1 MSRDSLLD
9 HAGRQTMRGT
19 LERVVFHNEDNG
31 WTVLRLKV
39 PGRAEP
45 VSVVGCMNTPQAGMG
60 LSVTGSWVVDARF
73 GKQFKIESYEALLP
87 ATLEGIRHYLGS
99 GMIKGVG
106 PTRAAKIVEAFG
118 TETFRVLDEE
128 PDRLADVKGLPTKMI
143 ADIKAAWKE
152 HTGIRDLI
160 MFLQPHGISTSY
172 AVRIYKYYGADS
184 LNVVRGNPYT
194 LAMDIRGIGFAT
206 ADAAACKLGIQKD
219 SPLRAEAGLLYM
231 LQKLTDEGHVFFPQ
245 EDLIHRTADELQIEV
260 EPVRDAVESLIRDD
274 RIVAEEYE
282 GPDGETRTAL
292 YLIRYHRYETGIAT
306 YLRKVLH
313 SPKSVGFE
321 DPDGLLRKVASGLP
335 IALAEEQTEAAAAS
349 LRDKVLVITGGP
361 GTGKTTVIETI
372 IKLFQSK
379 KARIL
384 LAAPTGRAAKRMSE
398 TSGLEAK
405 TIHRLLEYSPQEDG
419 FARNENN
426 PLACSLLVIDEASML
441 DTLLMFHLVKAVPLG
456 ATVVFVGD
464 VHQLPSVG
472 PGNVLGDIID
482 SGAVRVVRLTH
493 IFRQAAGGEIIENAH
508 KINQGEMPSL
518 TPPSQGLT
526 DFYFIRRDDPDEAAQ
541 TVVEL
546 VRDHIPRRFGLDPV
560 EDVQVLTPMHR
571 GSAGVGNLNLLLQ
584 QALNPQPKRIQR
596 GERRFHLDD
605 KVMQIRNNYE
615 KDVFN
620 GDMGRICHVDEEE
633 RELTV
638 RFEDKNVIYSFEELD
653 EIMPAYA
660 VSVHKSQG
668 SEYPAVVLP
677 LLTQHYVLLQRNLV
691 YTGVTRG
698 KKLVIIVGAPK
709 ALHMA
714 VANNKTQRRHT
725 LLARRLAEGLV

>member
-1 MSRDSLLD
+1 MNRDSLLD

-45 VSVVGCMNTPQAGMG
+45 VSVVGCMSTPQAGMG
-60 LSVTGSWVVDARF
+60 LSVTGAWVVDARF
-73 GKQFKIESYEALLP
+73 GKQFKLESYEALLP
-87 ATLEGIRHYLGS
+87 ASLEGIRHYLGS

-106 PTRAAKIVEAFG
+106 PTRAARIVEAFG

-128 PDRLADVKGLPTKMI
+128 PDRLGEVKGLPTKMI

-172 AVRIYKYYGADS
+172 AVRIYKYYGAES
-184 LNVVRGNPYT
+184 LDVVRRNPYT

-206 ADAAACKLGIQKD
+206 ADAAAGKLGIQKD

-231 LQKLTDEGHVFFPQ
+231 LQKFTDEGHVFFPQ
-245 EDLIHRTADELQIEV
+245 EELIHRTADELQIEV

-282 GPDGETRTAL
+282 GQDGETRTAL
-292 YLIRYHRYETGIAT
+292 YLSRYHRYETGIAK

-321 DPDGLLRKVASGLP
+321 DPDGLLRKVAAGMP
-335 IALAEEQTEAAAAS
+335 IALAEEQMEAAEAS
-349 LRDKVLVITGGP
+349 LKDKVLVITGGP
-361 GTGKTTVIETI
+361 GTGKTTVIGTI

-518 TPPSQGLT
+518 TPPTQGVT
-526 DFYFIRRDDPDEAAQ
+526 DFYFIRRDDPDEAAK

-546 VRDHIPRRFGLDPV
+546 VRDHIPRRFGFDPV

-584 QALNPQPKRIQR
+584 QALNPKSQRIQR

-714 VANNKTQRRHT
+714 VANNKTQRRYT

>member
-1 MSRDSLLD
+1 MNRDSLLD
-9 HAGRQTMRGT
+9 LAGRLTLRGT
-19 LERVVFHNEDNG
+19 CERVVFHNEDNG

-45 VSVVGCMNTPQAGMG
+45 VAVVGGMNAPQPGMG
-60 LSVTGSWVVDARF
+60 LAVTGAWVNDARF
-73 GKQFKIESYEALLP
+73 GKQFKMESYEALLP
-87 ATLEGIRHYLGS
+87 ATVEGIKHYLGS

-106 PTRAAKIVEAFG
+106 PSRAARIVEAFG
-118 TETFRVLDEE
+118 LDTFRVLDEE
-128 PDRLADVKGLPTKMI
+128 PERLATIKGLPSKMI

-152 HTGIRDLI
+152 HSGIRDLI

-172 AVRIYKYYGADS
+172 AVRIFKYYGADS
-184 LNVVRGNPYT
+184 LDVLRRNPYT

-206 ADAAACKLGIQKD
+206 ADAAATKMGIDKD

-231 LQKLTDEGHVFFPQ
+231 LQKLTDEGHVFYLR
-245 EDLIHRTADELQIEV
+245 EELIHRAAGELEIAV
-260 EPVRDAVESLIRDD
+260 EPLEGAVEALIRDE
-274 RIVAEEYE
+274 RVVAEEYE
-282 GPDGETRTAL
+282 DADGAERVAL
-292 YLIRYHRYETGIAT
+292 YLARQYRCETGIAK
-306 YLRKVLH
+306 YLRKILH
-313 SPKSVGFE
+313 SPKSVRFE
-321 DPDGLLRKVASGLP
+321 TPKKLLREVTSKLS
-335 IALAEEQTEAAAAS
+335 IDLAEEQMEAAGAA
-349 LRDKVLVITGGP
+349 LTDKILVITGGP
-361 GTGKTTVIETI
+361 GTGKTTVINAI
-372 IKLFQSK
+372 IKLFQSTK
-379 KARIL
+379 GRVL

-419 FARNENN
+419 FARCENN
-426 PLACSLLVIDEASML
+426 PLACSLLVVDEASML
-441 DTLLMFHLVKAVPLG
+441 DTLLMYHLVKAIPLG

-508 KINQGEMPSL
+508 RINQGEMPRL
-518 TPPSQGLT
+518 TPPSEGLT
-526 DFYFIRRDDPDEAAQ
+526 DFYFIRRDDPEEAAL
-541 TVVEL
+541 TVVDL
-546 VRDHIPRRFGLDPV
+546 VRGHIPRRFGLDPV
-560 EDVQVLTPMHR
+560 EDIQVLTPMHR
-571 GSAGVGNLNLLLQ
+571 GAAGVGNLNLLLQ
-584 QALNPQPKRIQR
+584 QALNPQTQRVQR

-620 GDMGRICHVDEEE
+620 GDMGRICRLDEEE

-638 RFEDKNVIYSFEELD
+638 RYEDKSVIYSFEELD

-698 KKLVIIVGAPK
+698 KRLVIVVGSPR
-709 ALHMA
+709 ALQMA
-714 VANNKTQRRHT
+714 VANNKTQRRNT